1 MDKGRRVVDGYR
13 QLNPALPKK
22 KVREMLGNIL
32 GSCDERPFSA
42 SLDQYLQL
50 LVPSFIDRSQVQ
62 DQPRFKLK
70 LKFMFVHALRFMAMV
85 TTISNQKSSTSPHR

>member
-50 LVPSFIDRSQVQ
+50 LVQ

-70 LKFMFVHALRFMAMV
+70 LRFMFVHALRFMAMV